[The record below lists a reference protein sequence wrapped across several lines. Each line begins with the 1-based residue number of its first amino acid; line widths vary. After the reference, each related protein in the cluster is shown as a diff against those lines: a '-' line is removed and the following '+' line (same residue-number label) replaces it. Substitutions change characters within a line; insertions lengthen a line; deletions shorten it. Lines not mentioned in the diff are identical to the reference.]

1 MSDSEDFVPSGSA
14 KVLIAGVGNVLRQ
27 DDGFGIEVARRL
39 LERGGLPDGVTV
51 VETGIGGI
59 HLVQELMT
67 GYDALMLVDAVER
80 GGEPGRIY
88 VLEADVD
95 DIRTLP
101 PEKKRDFLADMHY
114 TNPDRALMLAKALD
128 ALPPRVFILGCEAA
142 DHDDFA
148 MGLSEAV
155 REALPAAVERVETW
169 VEQFDGQT
177 GASAKTGAQ
186 ESL

>member
-1 MSDSEDFVPSGSA
+1 MPDRAKPVPPDDSSL
-14 KVLIAGVGNVLRQ
+14 LIAGVGNVLRQ

-39 LERGGLPDGVTV
+39 LERDELPEGVTV

-67 GYDALMLVDAVER
+67 GYDVLMLIDAVER
-80 GGEPGRIY
+80 GGQPGEIY
-88 VLEADVD
+88 LLEADVH

-101 PEKKRDFLADMHY
+101 PDEKREFLADMHY

-128 ALPPRVFILGCEAA
+128 VLPPQVFVLGCEAA
-142 DHDDFA
+142 DHGEFA

-155 REALPAAVERVETW
+155 GDALPDAVAQIVTWAEALGAEASENVPPTA
-169 VEQFDGQT
+169 QT
-177 GASAKTGAQ
+177 Q
-186 ESL
+186 R